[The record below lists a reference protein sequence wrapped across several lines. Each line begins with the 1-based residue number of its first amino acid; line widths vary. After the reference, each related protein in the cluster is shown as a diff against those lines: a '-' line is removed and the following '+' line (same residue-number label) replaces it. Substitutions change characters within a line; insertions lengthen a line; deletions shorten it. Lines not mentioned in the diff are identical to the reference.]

1 MDDKSKSP
9 DDIPAQVIRAACEG
23 DQSAF
28 GELYRALYP
37 RIHRLLWGMMG
48 TEPEAHEVAQE
59 AWVKAWN
66 KRRKFNFNSKYST
79 WIHRIAVNCG
89 LDALRKRKR
98 MRSRFISL
106 FAGSQN
112 NEQDSNVIQYP
123 SDESGPARRMQ
134 STELGQ
140 TIESAVQALPDEQ
153 RTVLVLREYEG
164 YSYGEIAEALGIK
177 EGTVMSRLYHARKK
191 LQTSLSKELS

>member
-1 MDDKSKSP
+1 MEDKP
-9 DDIPAQVIRAACEG
+9 NNTEEIPEQVIRAACEG

-66 KRRKFNFNSKYST
+66 KRAKFNFNSKYST

-98 MRSRFISL
+98 MRSRFTSI

-112 NEQDSNVIQYP
+112 NEQESNVIQYP
-123 SDESGPARRMQ
+123 SSESGPDTRMQ

-140 TIESAVQALPDEQ
+140 TIEAAVQALPDDQ

-164 YSYGEIAEALGIK
+164 YSYEEIAKALGIK

-191 LQTSLSKELS
+191 LQSSLSKELS